1 MKPLHALRVKL
12 ETKSPRKTKLA
23 QVVETNTIINR
34 SGAKESLGFRV
45 TKRSWWANS
54 HLLGRQSKTLPRSK
68 CFNYD
73 NNEHLVKDCPKPPWV
88 SDYVAQGKLI
98 LQGGFMDEIGAH
110 KNEAN
115 NLSKLNYKINNK
127 IVDCLLDLR
136 TTNSF
141 MNLQVAKRLESKPN

>member
-1 MKPLHALRVKL
+1 M
-12 ETKSPRKTKLA
+12 
-23 QVVETNTIINR
+23 
-34 SGAKESLGFRV
+34 
-45 TKRSWWANS
+45 
-54 HLLGRQSKTLPRSK
+54 
-68 CFNYD
+68 
-73 NNEHLVKDCPKPPWV
+73 KDCPKPPWV
-88 SDYVAQGKLI
+88 SDYIAQGKLI

>member
-54 HLLGRQSKTLPRSK
+54 HWLGRQSKTLPRSK

-110 KNEAN
+110 K
-115 NLSKLNYKINNK
+115 